1 MKNIPG
7 PFTGFSQELFN
18 FLKDLRENNSIEWF
32 HENKVRYQEY
42 LVKPAKS
49 YVGELADFFNKLN
62 PAIRT
67 EPKFNKTLMRINKD
81 MRFAKG
87 DPYRD
92 YFLIH
97 FGKFK
102 MDSEFFLYFEADEF
116 QIGLF
121 INNSKG
127 DDFFFKDNF
136 KKHQD
141 EIRKVFEKNDLNKK
155 YDLYELDKEPI
166 PLIKKFDAGI
176 DLDELPKLKYL
187 LFQKVHLPNY
197 KTLFSDE
204 LLVESVK
211 IFSSLYPLYIFAI
224 SPNPLKELRRF
235 EDNFGITF

>member
-1 MKNIPG
+1 MKNTPG
-7 PFTGFSQELFN
+7 PFTGFSEELFR
-18 FLKDLRENNSIEWF
+18 FLHDLRDNNNIEWF
-32 HENKVRYQEY
+32 HANKDRYQEF

-49 YVGELADFFNKLN
+49 YVAELGDFFNKLN
-62 PAIRT
+62 PSIRT

-102 MDSEFFLYFEADEF
+102 MDSEFFIYLEADEF

-127 DDFFFKDNF
+127 EEFFFEENF
-136 KKHQD
+136 NKHKKL
-141 EIRKVFEKNDLNKK
+141 ISNLFEENNLNKK
-155 YDLYELDKEPI
+155 YDLYELNKEPKL
-166 PLIKKFDAGI
+166 LIKKFDAKK
-176 DLDELPKLKYL
+176 DLESLPKLKYAML
-187 LFQKVHLPNY
+187 QKVRPPSY

-204 LLVESVK
+204 LLIDSVK
-211 IFSSLYPLYIFAI
+211 IFSSLYPLYIFAT
-224 SPNPLKELRRF
+224 SPDPLIELERF
-235 EDNFGITF
+235 EDNFGIAF

>member
-1 MKNIPG
+1 MKNQPG
-7 PFTGFSQELFN
+7 PFTGFSEELFR
-18 FLKDLRENNSIEWF
+18 FLNDLRENNNIEWF
-32 HENKVRYQEY
+32 HANKNRYREY

-49 YVGELADFFNKLN
+49 YVSEIGDFFNKLN
-62 PAIRT
+62 PSIRT

-81 MRFAKG
+81 MRFTKG

-127 DDFFFKDNF
+127 EEFFFKENF
-136 KKHQD
+136 NKY
-141 EIRKVFEKNDLNKK
+141 EKIITKIFKENNLNKN
-155 YDLYELDKEPI
+155 YDLYRLNKEPELVI
-166 PLIKKFDAGI
+166 NKFDAEK
-176 DLDELPKLKYL
+176 DLKILPQLKYVL
-187 LFQKVHLPNY
+187 LQKVLPPDY
-197 KTLFSDE
+197 KILFSDE

-211 IFSSLYPLYIFAI
+211 IFSGLYPLYIFAT
-224 SPNPLKELRRF
+224 SPDPLKELEHF
-235 EDNFGITF
+235 KDNFGIAF